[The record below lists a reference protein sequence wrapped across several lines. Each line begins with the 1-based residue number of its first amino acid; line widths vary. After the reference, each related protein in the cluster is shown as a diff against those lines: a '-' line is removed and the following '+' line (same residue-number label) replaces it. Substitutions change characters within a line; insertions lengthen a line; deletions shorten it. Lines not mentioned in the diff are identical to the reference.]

1 MPTVIAHRG
10 ASGHRPEH
18 TLAAYELAAWMG
30 ADYLEPDLVITA
42 DGVLVARHEPEISGT
57 TDVADRPEF
66 AGRRTTKDLDGH
78 AVTGWF
84 AEDFTLAELK
94 TLRARERIPDLRP
107 RNTAYDGAFEV
118 PTFAEVLDLAART
131 GTGIY
136 PETKHPGFF
145 RAQGLALEEPLADAL
160 RAASVPA
167 FVQSFSAD
175 SLRRM
180 RELVDAPL
188 VQLIGG
194 RGTFDAPAV
203 AAYADAVG
211 PAKALVDRAFVEAAH
226 RWGLLVH
233 PWTFRAENRFLPPE
247 LRSSEDPAEHG
258 DLAAELRRF
267 TDLGVD
273 GVFTDFPD
281 VAANL

>member
-18 TLAAYELAAWMG
+18 TLAAYELAAAMG

-57 TDVADRPEF
+57 TDVADHPEF
-66 AGRRTTKDLDGH
+66 AGRRTTKQLDGQ

-84 AEDFTLAELK
+84 SEDFTLAELK
-94 TLRARERIPDLRP
+94 TLRARERIPALRP
-107 RNTAYDGAFEV
+107 DNTTYDGAFEV

-131 GTGIY
+131 GKGVY
-136 PETKHPGFF
+136 PETKHPEFF

-160 RAASVPA
+160 RGVGVPT

-188 VQLIGG
+188 VQLVGLRRPERAAPGG
-194 RGTFDAPAV
+194 LRRIAT
-203 AAYADAVG
+203 YADAIG
-211 PAKALVDRAFVEAAH
+211 PAK
-226 RWGLLVH
+226 
-233 PWTFRAENRFLPPE
+233 
-247 LRSSEDPAEHG
+247 EH
-258 DLAAELRRF
+258 
-267 TDLGVD
+267 V
-273 GVFTDFPD
+273 VP
-281 VAANL
+281 